1 MTETRLPLFYR
12 RITALEGG
20 KHDSLRLNS
29 DSTYKFAE
37 NSNSIPLAAS
47 EFAEA
52 ARDYPIVFSR
62 TEPIVPVAIVGLK
75 PERNLFIGADGNWNK
90 DVYIPAYVRRYPFI
104 LVENSEA
111 EKLVL
116 CCDDSADHFKP
127 ATGTAPAA
135 SLFEAGKPT
144 ALANQIMSFC
154 TEFQQH
160 YLAAI
165 ELCRL
170 LADYELLVSRRADV
184 ALNNGEKLSLEGFQM
199 VDEDRL
205 RSLRDEKF
213 LELRH
218 KGVLPLIY
226 THLASATNWRHLIN
240 RLPAD
245 ERTLN

>member
-1 MTETRLPLFYR
+1 MTEPRLPLFYR

-37 NSNSIPLAAS
+37 SSNSVPLAAS

-52 ARDYPIVFSR
+52 ARDYPIVFSISD
-62 TEPIVPVAIVGLK
+62 PIVPVAIVGLK
-75 PERNLFIGADGNWNK
+75 PDRNLFVGADGNWDK
-90 DVYIPAYVRRYPFI
+90 DVYIPAYIRRYPFV

-111 EKLVL
+111 GKLVL

-127 ATGTAPAA
+127 ATGAAPSA
-135 SLFEAGKPT
+135 SLFEDGKPT
-144 ALANQIMSFC
+144 ALANRIMTFC

-160 YLAAI
+160 YQAAI
-165 ELCRL
+165 ALCRL
-170 LADYELLVSRRADV
+170 LSEYELLVSRRADV
-184 ALNNGEKLSLEGFQM
+184 ALNNGEKLALEGFQM

-226 THLASATNWRHLIN
+226 THLASATNWRHLVN
-240 RLPAD
+240 RLPTG
-245 ERTLN
+245 ERPLN